1 MIRRKEALFAEV
13 EAVAAL
19 ERDVFKS
26 ESMSLKEKLDE
37 SEGDGPQTMDEIR
50 QTRRLAQQTMDTNEQ
65 GKNSTS
71 TGSASNNP
79 TGTTTRK
86 RARRALENSISAL
99 ITHSANLS
107 LLVRMMA
114 SASKNSLSEE
124 RTART
129 PIMLSLIHI

>member
-129 PIMLSLIHI
+129 PIMCAKVI